1 MPKRKWEIILIGGGG
16 HCHSCIDVIESSGA
30 FKIAGIV
37 EQPGKN
43 KENSIL
49 GYPIIGYDND
59 LETLRKHFDYAL
71 VIIGQIGSGIVREK
85 LFNFLKELNFV
96 LPVIISPLAHVS
108 KHATIGEGTIVM
120 HQVVVNACAHIGNN
134 CILNTKCLIEH
145 DAKVGDNTHISTA
158 AVLNGDST
166 IGSRCFVGSNATIV
180 NGFKL
185 PDDYFFKA
193 GTLIISK
200 KNGKAFGE
208 NNL

>member
-1 MPKRKWEIILIGGGG
+1 MKKIILIGGGG
-16 HCHSCIDVIESSGA
+16 HCHSCIDVIESSGSYN
-30 FKIAGIV
+30 IAGIV

-49 GYPIIGYDND
+49 GYQIIGYDND
-59 LETLRKHFDYAL
+59 LAILRKHFDYAL
-71 VIIGQIGSGIVREK
+71 VTVGQIGSGIVRQK
-85 LFNFLKELNFV
+85 LFKYLKELDFI
-96 LPVIISPLAHVS
+96 LPVIISPLAYVS
-108 KHATIGEGTIVM
+108 KHAAIGEGTIIM
-120 HQVVVNACAHIGNN
+120 HQVIVNAGAHIGNN

-145 DAKVGDNTHISTA
+145 DTVVGDNTHISTA

-180 NGFKL
+180 NGAKL

-193 GTLIISK
+193 GSLIINE
-200 KNGKAFGE
+200 KNGKALEE

>member
-1 MPKRKWEIILIGGGG
+1 MPKCEQEIILIGGGG

-43 KENSIL
+43 KENLIL

-59 LETLRKHFDYAL
+59 LAELRKQFDYAL
-71 VIIGQIGSGIVREK
+71 ITIGQIESGTAREK
-85 LFNFLKELNFV
+85 LFKYLKELNFI
-96 LPVIISPLAHVS
+96 LPVIISPLAYVS
-108 KHATIGEGTIVM
+108 DRAAIGEGTIVM
-120 HQVVVNACAHIGNN
+120 HHVIVNAGAHIGNN

-145 DAKVGDNTHISTA
+145 DAVVGNYTHISTA

-166 IGSRCFVGSNATIV
+166 IGSSCFVGSNAIIV
-180 NGFKL
+180 NGAKL
-185 PDDYFFKA
+185 PEHYFFKA

-200 KNGKAFGE
+200 NNGKAIGE
-208 NNL
+208 NTL